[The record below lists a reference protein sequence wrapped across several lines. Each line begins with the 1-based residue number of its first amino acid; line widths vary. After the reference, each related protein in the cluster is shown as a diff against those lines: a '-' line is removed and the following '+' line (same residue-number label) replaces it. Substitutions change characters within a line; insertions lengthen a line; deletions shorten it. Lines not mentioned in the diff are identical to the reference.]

1 MKIDATCRYLA
12 SHEWVRPEGEFYLC
26 GISDHA
32 QDALGDVVY
41 VDLPAV
47 GTTFAKGEVFG
58 VVESVKAASDLY
70 LPLGGQIV
78 AVNPD
83 LAQAPEAVNQDPYGR
98 GWLVKVKPSSPGE
111 WDQLLTPEAYGA
123 LS

>member
-1 MKIDATCRYLA
+1 MNIDATCRYLA
-12 SHEWVRPEGEFYLC
+12 THEWARPEGDLFVC

-41 VDLPAV
+41 VDLPEA
-47 GTTFAKGEVFG
+47 GTTFAKGDVFG

-70 LPLGGQIV
+70 LPLGGQV
-78 AVNPD
+78 VEVNAD
-83 LAQAPEAVNQDPYGR
+83 LAQAPESVNQDPYGR
-98 GWLVKVKPSSPGE
+98 GWLVKVKPSSPSE
-111 WDQLLTPEAYGA
+111 WESLLTPEAYGA

>member
-1 MKIDATCRYLA
+1 MNIDATCRYLA
-12 SHEWVRPEGEFYLC
+12 THEWARAEGDLYVC

-47 GTTFAKGEVFG
+47 GTTFAKGDVFG

-78 AVNPD
+78 EVNSD
-83 LAQAPEAVNQDPYGR
+83 LAQAPESLNQDPYGR
-98 GWLVKVKPSSPGE
+98 GWLVKVKPTSPAE
-111 WDQLLTPEAYGA
+111 WDALLTAEAYGA